1 MYVNLK
7 NEIVKITSLKITPGA
22 SPELMDTANNLYHK
36 REGGA
41 YGGKESSF
49 QP

>member
-1 MYVNLK
+1 VYIDASM
-7 NEIVKITSLKITPGA
+7 KITTGA
-22 SPELMDTANNLYHK
+22 SPELMDTPNNLYD
-36 REGGA
+36 RVGGA

>member
-1 MYVNLK
+1 MDLM
-7 NEIVKITSLKITPGA
+7 ISIAP
-22 SPELMDTANNLYHK
+22 SPELMDTANNLYN
-36 REGGA
+36 RIGGA

>member
-1 MYVNLK
+1 
-7 NEIVKITSLKITPGA
+7 
-22 SPELMDTANNLYHK
+22 MDTAKNLYD
-36 REGGA
+36 RVGGA